1 MKRVQDLPIPTKV
14 IAAFALVFACTMGLG
29 LFGLEQTSAVNLKA
43 ADVRDNWLPSV
54 KVLGTLL
61 SNMKEFR
68 ILQSRM
74 LMVAGAGDTTQL
86 NRAQDLLNEGEAA
99 VDKTLQDYQPL
110 IAMGTEDEADAKV
123 FAAAWQKT
131 KATTGKVLDDVKYG
145 DLKAATAEYLGENK
159 DTYDAAVAATASDL
173 QFNASEGK
181 RSADAGAATYDRAF
195 WMTIVALVAGGVIC
209 VAIAFSM
216 ILGIARPIRKTAET
230 VDRLATGDLEVA
242 VVGAER
248 KDEIGLLARSLDV
261 FKHNALESRRLAA
274 EQEEERKAKEQRSEH
289 LGGIVKDFEA
299 RIGAMV
305 SGLSAG
311 STELET
317 TARSMSETAERTNRQ
332 ATVVASASEEAST
345 GVQTAAAAAEEL
357 AVSIQEITR
366 QVAQSSSITEKAV
379 ADAQRTDTIVRQLA
393 DGADKIGQ
401 VIGLI
406 TSIAGQ
412 TNLLALNA
420 TIEAARAG
428 DAGKGFA
435 VVASEVKNLANQTA
449 KATDEIGAQINAIQG
464 ATKEAVSAIQGIVS
478 TISQISSI
486 ATSIAA
492 AVEEQGAA
500 TGEIARNV
508 QQTATAAQEVSN
520 NISGVTMAANDTGA
534 AATQVLSSAGDLSKQ
549 AEELTER
556 VHSFLADV
564 RAA

>member
-1 MKRVQDLPIPTKV
+1 MKFLRDLPIPTKV

-29 LFGLEQTSAVNLKA
+29 LFGLAQTSAVNERA
-43 ADVRDNWLPSV
+43 ADMRDNWLPSTA
-54 KVLGTLL
+54 KLGALV
-61 SNMKEFR
+61 SAAKEFR
-68 ILQSRM
+68 IVESRI
-74 LMVAGAGDTTQL
+74 LMVAADGDAARMARVTEMLQ
-86 NRAQDLLNEGEAA
+86 QDEAM
-99 VDKTLQDYQPL
+99 VDKTLKEYQPL
-110 IAMGTEDEADAKV
+110 MAVGTDDEVNTKA
-123 FAAAWQKT
+123 FASAWERT
-131 KATTGKVLDDVKYG
+131 KATTNKVMDNVRYG
-145 DLKAATAEYLGENK
+145 DLRAATALYLGENK
-159 DTYDAAVAATASDL
+159 EAYDAAVAAGMADMK
-173 QFNASEGK
+173 FNAEEGT
-181 RSADAGAATYDRAF
+181 RSANEGAATYARAR
-195 WMTIVALVAGGVIC
+195 WMTVVALVVGGAMC
-209 VAIAFSM
+209 LGIAFAM
-216 ILGIARPIRKTAET
+216 ILGIARPVQTMSAT

-242 VVGAER
+242 VTGADR

-261 FKHNALESRRLAA
+261 FKRNALEARRMAA
-274 EQEEERKAKEQRSEH
+274 EQEEERKAKERRAEH
-289 LGGIVKDFEA
+289 LAHIVKDFEA
-299 RIGAMV
+299 RVSAMV
-305 SGLSAG
+305 NGLSAG

-317 TARSMSETAERTNRQ
+317 TARSMSDTAERTNHQ
-332 ATVVASASEEAST
+332 ASIVASASQEAST

-379 ADAQRTDTIVRQLA
+379 ADAQRTDSIVRELA
-393 DGADKIGQ
+393 EGADKIGQ

-464 ATKEAVSAIQGIVS
+464 ATKEAVAAIQGIVS
-478 TISQISSI
+478 TITQISSI

-508 QQTATAAQEVSN
+508 QQTAVAAQDVSN

>member
-1 MKRVQDLPIPTKV
+1 MKFVQDLSIPTKV
-14 IAAFALVFACTMGLG
+14 IIAFALVFACTMGLG
-29 LFGLEQTSAVNLKA
+29 LFGLAQTRAVNQKA
-43 ADVRDNWLPSV
+43 ADVRDNWLPST
-54 KVLGTLL
+54 KLLGMLL
-61 SNMKEFR
+61 SDTKEFR
-68 ILQSRM
+68 IREARV
-74 LMVAGAGDTTQL
+74 LMVAGEGDQTRL
-86 NRAQDLLNEGEAA
+86 AKEIDVMREGEAD
-99 VDKTLQDYQPL
+99 VDKNMTAYQPL
-110 IAMGTEDEADAKV
+110 VAANTEDERQMKA
-123 FAAAWQKT
+123 FAAAWGT
-131 KATTGKVLDDVKYG
+131 TRATTDKLLENVHYG
-145 DLKAATAEYLGENK
+145 DLRAAANLYLGENK
-159 DTYDAAVAATASDL
+159 AAYDAAVAAAAADMV
-173 QFNASEGK
+173 FNAGEGG
-181 RSADAGAATYDRAF
+181 RSANEGAATYARAL
-195 WMTIVALVAGGVIC
+195 WLTIVALVAGGAIC
-209 VAIAFSM
+209 LGITFAM
-216 ILGIARPIRKTAET
+216 ILGIARPIRLTAET

-248 KDEIGLLARSLDV
+248 KDEIGLLARSLEV
-261 FKHNALESRRLAA
+261 FKRNALESRRLAA
-274 EQEEERKAKEQRSEH
+274 EREAERQAKEQRAEH
-289 LGGIVKDFEA
+289 LASIVKDFEA
-299 RIGAMV
+299 RISAMV

-332 ATVVASASEEAST
+332 ATIVASASEEAST

-357 AVSIQEITR
+357 SVSIQEITR

-379 ADAQRTDTIVRQLA
+379 ADAQRTDSIVRQLA

-449 KATDEIGAQINAIQG
+449 KATDEIGAQISAIQG
-464 ATKEAVSAIQGIVS
+464 ATKEAVSAIQGIVN
-478 TISQISSI
+478 TITQISSI

-492 AVEEQGAA
+492 AVGEQGAA

-508 QQTATAAQEVSN
+508 QQTAAAAQDVSN

-556 VHSFLADV
+556 VHSFLTDV